1 MQKYDQYRFKV
12 LKRLYKLIREESRL
26 RNYRRVYH
34 LGLRWLNLYKL
45 IAKDYTDHI
54 CLSLRFNE
62 YKYMAPK
69 YLNTIIDEIRNW
81 YAPTDFKNIIYDI
94 YQLLPSTGKT
104 LLMYNIKSI
113 EGKLG
118 ESIYR
123 IQLEKRFNRSARKLL
138 YKYQIEI

>member
-1 MQKYDQYRFKV
+1 MIKYDICRFKV

-45 IAKDYTDHI
+45 IAKDYIDHI
-54 CLSLRFNE
+54 CLSVRYNA

-69 YLNTIIDEIRNW
+69 YLNTIIDEMRNW
-81 YAPTDFKNIIYDI
+81 YPPTDFKNVIYDI
-94 YQLLPSTGKT
+94 YQLLPKTGKT
-104 LLMYNIKSI
+104 LLMFNIESI
-113 EGKLG
+113 EGKFG

-138 YKYQIEI
+138 YKYQVEI

>member
-1 MQKYDQYRFKV
+1 MLKYDQYRFKV
-12 LKRLYKLIREESRL
+12 LKRLYKLICEESRL

-54 CLSLRFNE
+54 CLSLRFDE

-69 YLNTIIDEIRNW
+69 YLNTIIEEMRNW
-81 YAPTDFKNIIYDI
+81 YPPTDLKNVIYDI
-94 YQLLPSTGKT
+94 YQLLPKTGKT
-104 LLMYNIKSI
+104 LLMFTIESI
-113 EGKLG
+113 EAKLG

-138 YKYQIEI
+138 YKYQVEI

>member
-1 MQKYDQYRFKV
+1 
-12 LKRLYKLIREESRL
+12 
-26 RNYRRVYH
+26 
-34 LGLRWLNLYKL
+34 
-45 IAKDYTDHI
+45 
-54 CLSLRFNE
+54 
-62 YKYMAPK
+62 MAPK

-123 IQLEKRFNRSARKLL
+123 IQLEKRFNKSARKLL

>member
-1 MQKYDQYRFKV
+1 MLKYDNCRFKV
-12 LKRLYKLIREESRL
+12 LKRLYKLIGEESRL

-54 CLSLRFNE
+54 CLSIRFNE

-69 YLNTIIDEIRNW
+69 YLNTIIQEMRNW
-81 YAPTDFKNIIYDI
+81 YPPTDFKNAIYDI
-94 YQLLPSTGKT
+94 YQLLPKTGKT
-104 LLMYNIKSI
+104 LLMFNIESV

-123 IQLEKRFNRSARKLL
+123 IQLEKRFNRSIRKLE
-138 YKYQIEI
+138 YKYHVLI

>member
-1 MQKYDQYRFKV
+1 MKKYDQYRFKV

-34 LGLRWLNLYKL
+34 LGLRWLYLYKL

-54 CLSLRFNE
+54 CLSLRFHE

-69 YLNTIIDEIRNW
+69 YLNTIIEEMRNW
-81 YAPTDFKNIIYDI
+81 YPPTDFKNIIYDI

-104 LLMYNIKSI
+104 LLMFNIQSI

-123 IQLEKRFNRSARKLL
+123 IQLEKRFIRSARKLY

>member
-1 MQKYDQYRFKV
+1 MLKYDQCRFKV
-12 LKRLYKLIREESRL
+12 LKRLYKLICEESRL

-54 CLSLRFNE
+54 CLSIRFDE

-69 YLNTIIDEIRNW
+69 YLNTIIEEMHNW
-81 YAPTDFKNIIYDI
+81 YPPTDFKNVIYDI
-94 YQLLPSTGKT
+94 YQLLPKTGKT
-104 LLMYNIKSI
+104 LLMFNIESI

-123 IQLEKRFNRSARKLL
+123 IQLEKRFNRSIRKLQ
-138 YKYQIEI
+138 YKYQVEI